1 MTGARRGPAGAGP
14 RGVTPGA
21 DERVANEPA
30 ARQRHEA
37 MDIGAALQRTWWQP
51 RITVLA
57 ALLLPLSW
65 LFGVLAAL
73 RRSAYRAGWIRRTR
87 MPVPVVVVGNIA
99 IGGAGKTPLVAT
111 LVAALRERGFH
122 PGIVS
127 RGHGRRGEDVRVV
140 QAGDRPRDVG
150 DEPLIL
156 AATGVPVWVGRRRA
170 AAAQALLDA
179 HPEVDVIVSDDGLQH
194 YALDR
199 DVEIAVVDAARGV
212 GNGLLLPAGPL
223 REPTS
228 RLATVDAVV
237 ELRDPGD
244 DRTGAASPDRARPV
258 RPGAV
263 HAMSQEPQGWR
274 NVVDPSIVA
283 GSDRLRGPDVVAIA
297 GIGNPQRF
305 FDLVARL
312 GLDARTQ
319 AFGDHHAY
327 DRAELAFPGATS
339 ILMTEKDAVKCR
351 EFGDPRMWMLPI
363 RASVDPALIDA
374 VVGKLRGPEAP
385 RNARVPGDQGPAH
398 P

>member
-1 MTGARRGPAGAGP
+1 
-14 RGVTPGA
+14 
-21 DERVANEPA
+21 
-30 ARQRHEA
+30 
-37 MDIGAALQRTWWQP
+37 MDIGAALQRAWWQP
-51 RITVLA
+51 RITLLA
-57 ALLLPLSW
+57 ALLRPLSW

-73 RRSAYRAGWIRRTR
+73 RRRAWRAGWLRRTR

-99 IGGAGKTPLVAT
+99 VGGAGKTPLVAT

-127 RGHGRRGEDVRVV
+127 RGHGRRGNDVRVL

-150 DEPLIL
+150 DEPLLL
-156 AATGVPVWVGRRRA
+156 AATGVPVCVGRRRA

-223 REPTS
+223 REPAS

-237 ELRDPGD
+237 ELRGSGDAGAGTGPGA
-244 DRTGAASPDRARPV
+244 GAAPGVATLTT
-258 RPGAV
+258 RPGAIY
-263 HAMSQEPQGWR
+263 AMSQEPQDWR

-283 GSDRLRGPDVVAIA
+283 DPDRLHGPDVVAIA

-327 DRAELAFPGATS
+327 DRAEVAFPGARS

-374 VVGKLRGPEAP
+374 VVGKLRGFEAP